1 MKIIFDAEDQ
11 ISVVEAHFKELKCKR
26 CAMKVIQT
34 LHYLRVT
41 KDSLHF
47 DFNPPSFFNTYGKKE
62 WSITI
67 KPKLKGQSY
76 TIDQQQL
83 ILPILLKIDQLYAEQ
98 SMTASERGLRTA
110 IFRKVDKYFR
120 FFERQGVTVARYE
133 RFIIEVAAEIFGL
146 SIKPESYRNWR
157 RNQKKKSLRS
167 Y

>member
-1 MKIIFDAEDQ
+1 MNYIFDVEDQ
-11 ISVVEAHFKELKCKR
+11 KSVVEAHFKELKCKR
-26 CAMKVIQT
+26 YAMKVIHE
-34 LHYLRVT
+34 LFLLRAT
-41 KDSLHF
+41 KDALHF
-47 DFNPPSFFNTYGKKE
+47 DFKPPSFLNTYEKKE

-67 KPKLKGQSY
+67 KPKNNGQSY
-76 TIDQQQL
+76 RFDKQQVV
-83 ILPILLKIDQLYAEQ
+83 LPILLKIDQLHMERP
-98 SMTASERGLRTA
+98 MTASERGLRTA

-146 SIKPESYRNWR
+146 SIKAESYRNWR

>member
-1 MKIIFDAEDQ
+1 MNYIFDAEDQ

-26 CAMKVIQT
+26 CAMKVIHE
-34 LHYLRVT
+34 LFLLRAT
-41 KDSLHF
+41 KDALHF
-47 DFNPPSFFNTYGKKE
+47 DFKPPSFLNTYEKKE
-62 WSITI
+62 WYITI

-76 TIDQQQL
+76 RIDQQQQVL
-83 ILPILLKIDQLYAEQ
+83 QILLKIDELYAKRP
-98 SMTASERGLRTA
+98 MTASERGLRTV